1 MDLIFKEHPKGK
13 PVKLLTPERDGPTH
27 RAFGFLKKG

>member
-13 PVKLLTPERDGPTH
+13 PVKLLTPDRV
-27 RAFGFLKKG
+27 AFGFLKKG